1 MGRFIYRSAIE
12 LADLISS
19 GQATSKE
26 IVTEHLEQIK
36 KFNPALNAVII
47 LLEEEALKE
56 AEQCDEEAREG
67 NYRGPLHG
75 VPMTIKEQYWL
86 KGTKTT
92 VNFKMF
98 KDWIAPEDA
107 VIVDRLKKAGAI
119 IMGKTNVP
127 KNLTD
132 YQVNGDIYP
141 ECKNPYNTEFSP
153 GGSSGGSSAA
163 LATGMTPIELGGDF
177 GGSIRNPS
185 NWCGLYGM
193 KPTESTV
200 PGHGNICIPKGAKGF
215 VFHMATAGPMAR
227 TPRDLELVWEIIRGP
242 YNGDRTVPRIEWNN
256 TIGKT
261 LGDYRVAWVDG
272 WPGYGTSEE
281 TRSLI
286 SNFAEQLQQND
297 CQTENEG
304 PGNNLHER
312 SLALWV
318 RIFSQLLPQDIPRF
332 IRPFMKMQMRKGL
345 LNGFKKY
352 KREMNKGFKDS
363 FIYYSESMGI
373 RAGIVDEWEQFFE
386 KYDLLICPMSY
397 GPAYKRGKTGAPIH
411 YDGKKFVYLDYAW
424 PYLTCFNASGHPGIN
439 IPLGLG
445 KEGLPMGV
453 QVVGPYWSEPDLIQF
468 AKLVSEFT
476 PGFVKPEGY

>member
-1 MGRFIYRSAIE
+1 MENFLYKSAIE

-19 GQATSKE
+19 GQATSAE

-36 KFNPALNAVII
+36 KYNPELNAVVVF
-47 LLEEEALKE
+47 LEEEALKE
-56 AEQCDEEAREG
+56 AAKCDEETRQG
-67 NYRGPLHG
+67 HFRGPLHG

-86 KGTKTT
+86 KGTPTT

-98 KDWIAPEDA
+98 KDWTAREDA
-107 VIVDRLKKAGAI
+107 VVVDRLKKAGAI

-132 YQVNGDIYP
+132 YQVSGDLYP
-141 ECKNPYNTEFSP
+141 EGKNPYNPEHSP
-153 GGSSGGSSAA
+153 GGSSGGSAAA

-185 NWCGLYGM
+185 NWCGLYGL
-193 KPTESTV
+193 KPTESTI
-200 PGHGNICIPKGAKGF
+200 PKHGNICIPESARGF

-227 TPRDLELVWEIIRGP
+227 TLGDLELVWEVIRGP
-242 YNGDRTVPRIEWNN
+242 HSGDRSVPRIEWKN
-256 TIGKT
+256 TIGT
-261 LGDYRVAWVDG
+261 SLCDYKVAWVDS
-272 WPGYGTSEE
+272 WPGYE
-281 TRSLI
+281 TGDETKAMIRDFI
-286 SNFAEQLQQND
+286 DQLEKKD
-297 CQTENEG
+297 CQVENSG
-304 PGNNLHER
+304 PPNNLHER

-318 RIFSQLLPQDIPRF
+318 RLFAQLIPQDVPRF
-332 IRPFMKMQMRKGL
+332 IRPFMKMEMRKSL
-345 LNGFKKY
+345 LKGFKKFG
-352 KREMNKGFKDS
+352 KEFKKGFQNS

-386 KYDLLICPMSY
+386 KHDLLVCPMSY
-397 GPAYKRGKTGAPIH
+397 GPAYKRCKQGDPIS

-424 PYLTCFNASGHPGIN
+424 PFLTCFNASGHPGIN
-439 IPLGLG
+439 IPMGIG
-445 KEGLPMGV
+445 KEGLPIGI

-476 PGFVKPEGY
+476 PGFVRPEGY